1 MKGVNI
7 ITSMILFLS
16 LIMIFLT
23 GCILFRL
30 KEIISPNLF
39 NRTSESFDVSN
50 GLIFGFSFILAISCL
65 FMLFNFKDEIS
76 ISYDRLKDEEKRNY
90 EISKTFFIISGL
102 IYLILYSIYG
112 YFGKDLY
119 SKHLTTTDKFFIYGS
134 LVFGGLI
141 AFLIFMSWV
150 LFLSIASGK
159 VMGSAVARGVG
170 GMMSISRSLKTE
182 Y

>member
-1 MKGVNI
+1 MKGINI
-7 ITSMILFLS
+7 VTGMILFLS

-50 GLIFGFSFILAISCL
+50 GLIFGFSIILFAVSIGL
-65 FMLFNFKDEIS
+65 LATYRDEE
-76 ISYDRLKDEEKRNY
+76 LKDMLKSSENNNY
-90 EISKTFFIISGL
+90 TISKVAFVITSI
-102 IYLILYSIYG
+102 IYLITYFLYS

-119 SKHLTTTDKFFIYGS
+119 SEHLTSTDEFFIYGS

-141 AFLIFMSWV
+141 AFLIFFSWIL
-150 LFLSIASGK
+150 LFIRK
-159 VMGSAVARGVG
+159 K
-170 GMMSISRSLKTE
+170 SLTTN
-182 Y
+182 